1 MAKTTMS
8 NTVTCAI
15 NITEAWSVKAK
26 MKSVTDA
33 PISTCIKQAHKGYVI
48 PAEYALSKR
57 PSFLSTANAIAVK
70 AMAFRNTT
78 LEL

>member
-1 MAKTTMS
+1 MS

-33 PISTCIKQAHKGYVI
+33 PIST
-48 PAEYALSKR
+48 YAY
-57 PSFLSTANAIAVK
+57 
-70 AMAFRNTT
+70 
-78 LEL
+78 

>member
-1 MAKTTMS
+1 MR
-8 NTVTCAI
+8 
-15 NITEAWSVKAK
+15 
-26 MKSVTDA
+26 
-33 PISTCIKQAHKGYVI
+33 IKQEHKGYVI

-78 LEL
+78 LELQIPSVNGKSLIATYAVSMADPT